1 MPRGPMS
8 EEQKEHLRQKYR
20 DRQAEKNAL
29 IRQGAAEVVRA
40 QEASGHYEALSGI
53 GRNQREQSLL
63 DAAAAISDEPIEPA
77 PPPDEPLPF
86 EPPPPAEPYEPTPDT
101 PAPGEAIDRARW
113 TAGLPAD
120 VALLITDAEIEE
132 MEAAEQK
139 RAVDERKKQA
149 VEQIRAQMRH
159 EARVENDLIA
169 ASTLRTDAEKARLL
183 QKGRIRINVPLN
195 GSGNPAKGSAG
206 FRVDGRVY
214 SNGNEYVVTRAEYE
228 SLLPNH
234 FGQWLAELRFSTLN
248 QTDGES
254 ARAILG
260 RQIPD
265 FEFRPL

>member
-8 EEQKEHLRQKYR
+8 EEQKEHLRQK
-20 DRQAEKNAL
+20 AL
-29 IRQGAAEVVRA
+29 ERKAQKAAV
-40 QEASGHYEALSGI
+40 ASS
-53 GRNQREQSLL
+53 
-63 DAAAAISDEPIEPA
+63 EPA
-77 PPPDEPLPF
+77 NV
-86 EPPPPAEPYEPTPDT
+86 
-101 PAPGEAIDRARW
+101 APIMEEAKFSSDPKLEDDDRYMNERRAKW

-120 VALLITDAEIEE
+120 VALLITDAEIAE
-132 MEAAEQK
+132 MEGAESK
-139 RAVDERKKQA
+139 RAIDERKKQA
-149 VEQIRAQMRH
+149 LEAIRAQMRH

-169 ASTLRTDAEKARLL
+169 ASTLRSDAEKARLM
-183 QKGRIRINVPLN
+183 QKGKIKINVPLN

-234 FGQWLAELRFSTLN
+234 FGLWLSELRFSTLN

-260 RQIPD
+260 RRIPE

>member
-8 EEQKEHLRQKYR
+8 EEQKEHLRQKAHERLARR
-20 DRQAEKNAL
+20 DMSDPFDM
-29 IRQGAAEVVRA
+29 
-40 QEASGHYEALSGI
+40 AS
-53 GRNQREQSLL
+53 
-63 DAAAAISDEPIEPA
+63 DK
-77 PPPDEPLPF
+77 PF
-86 EPPPPAEPYEPTPDT
+86 EPPPPPADEPTP
-101 PAPGEAIDRARW
+101 PVEEAGQADRDARRAKW

-120 VALLITDAEIEE
+120 VADLITDVEIAE
-132 MEAAEQK
+132 MEAAESK
-139 RAVDERKKQA
+139 RAIDERKKQA
-149 VEQIRAQMRH
+149 IEAIRAQMRH

-169 ASTLRTDAEKARLL
+169 ASTLRSDAEKARLM
-183 QKGRIRINVPLN
+183 QKGKIKINVPLN

-234 FGQWLAELRFSTLN
+234 FGLWLSELRFSTLN

-260 RQIPD
+260 RRIPE

>member
-8 EEQKEHLRQKYR
+8 EEQKEHLRQKAR
-20 DRQAEKNAL
+20 ERKDKKDRALAES
-29 IRQGAAEVVRA
+29 IVETRG
-40 QEASGHYEALSGI
+40 QEM
-53 GRNQREQSLL
+53 LL
-63 DAAAAISDEPIEPA
+63 DMTDHLFEGPA
-77 PPPDEPLPF
+77 PDD
-86 EPPPPAEPYEPTPDT
+86 AR
-101 PAPGEAIDRARW
+101 RAKW

-120 VALLITDAEIEE
+120 VAALITDAEIAE
-132 MEAAEQK
+132 MEAAELK
-139 RAVDERKKQA
+139 AAVDERKKQA
-149 VEQIRAQMRH
+149 LAAIRAQMRH

-183 QKGRIRINVPLN
+183 QKGKIRINVPLN

-234 FGQWLAELRFSTLN
+234 FGQWLSELRFSTLN
-248 QTDGES
+248 QSDGES

>member
-8 EEQKEHLRQKYR
+8 EEQKEHLRQKAR
-20 DRQAEKNAL
+20 ERQAARIETRDGVLLRTISADIVK
-29 IRQGAAEVVRA
+29 GA
-40 QEASGHYEALSGI
+40 
-53 GRNQREQSLL
+53 
-63 DAAAAISDEPIEPA
+63 SDEPTEPA

-86 EPPPPAEPYEPTPDT
+86 EPPPPTE
-101 PAPGEAIDRARW
+101 PAPPPPAEAINRAKW
-113 TAGLPAD
+113 TAGLPPD
-120 VALLITDAEIEE
+120 VALLITDGEIAE

-139 RAVDERKKQA
+139 SAIDARKKA
-149 VEQIRAQMRH
+149 ALDAIRAQMRH

-169 ASTLRTDAEKARLL
+169 ASTLRSDAEKARLL

-234 FGQWLAELRFSTLN
+234 FGQWLSELRFSTLN

-265 FEFRPL
+265 FDFRPL

>member
-8 EEQKEHLRQKYR
+8 EEEKEHLRQVHR
-20 DRQAEKNAL
+20 DRKAKAAL
-29 IRQGAAEVVRA
+29 LAA
-40 QEASGHYEALSGI
+40 
-53 GRNQREQSLL
+53 
-63 DAAAAISDEPIEPA
+63 SDEPTEPA
-77 PPPDEPLPF
+77 PPPE
-86 EPPPPAEPYEPTPDT
+86 ESPPAEPYPPSDMPPVPATPENPLGQNVDWIRDQ
-101 PAPGEAIDRARW
+101 EARRAKW

-120 VALLITDAEIEE
+120 VALLITDAEIAE
-132 MEAAEQK
+132 MEAAESK

-149 VEQIRAQMRH
+149 LEAIRAQMRH

-234 FGQWLAELRFSTLN
+234 FGQWLSELRFSTLN
-248 QTDGES
+248 QSDGES

-260 RQIPD
+260 RQIPE